1 MSRPFEGIR
10 VIDITHV
17 LAGPFSTYQ
26 LALLGADVIKVEEP
40 KEGDQARHAG
50 PDRELCRRRMG
61 VQYLNQA
68 SNKRCITLDLKT
80 EEGREILRKLV
91 RTADVLVENF
101 RSGAMPSLGL
111 GYEQLREVNPR
122 LIYCSLTAWGQ
133 EGPRGQHT
141 AYDQVIQG
149 YSGVMSI
156 TGRPDTGPLR
166 CGPQLLDFG
175 MGTTAA
181 FAISAAL
188 FQRER
193 TGEGQFIDGCL
204 TDVAFILMSAQI
216 TGYMRTGKEL
226 GPQTTDRGHASHSA
240 YPTKDGILMVGA
252 SNIAQHTRL
261 FEALG
266 MPEMGNKTYEYR
278 SAHRDEE
285 AAVLRDVF
293 LTRTASEWEAFLQ
306 TRHVPAARVRTVA
319 EAVHDPQV
327 EWRAVHHRHDSVP
340 GIEGPV
346 TVPVA
351 AFKFAKDG
359 PRVDT
364 PPAQLGAHNGEILGE
379 LGYAK
384 SDIARLRETGV
395 I

>member
-61 VQYLNQA
+61 VQFLNQA

-80 EEGREILRKLV
+80 GEGREILRKLA

-101 RSGAMPSLGL
+101 RSGAMRSLGL
-111 GYEQLREVNPR
+111 GYDDLRKINPR

-133 EGPRGQHT
+133 DGPRGEHT

-181 FAISAAL
+181 FAISSAL

-193 TGEGQFIDGCL
+193 TGEGQHIDGCL

-226 GPQTTDRGHASHSA
+226 GPQTTDRGHASHSS
-240 YPTKDGILMVGA
+240 YPTKDGQLMVGA
-252 SNIAQHTRL
+252 SNTAQHTRL

-266 MPEMGNKTYEYR
+266 MPELGNKSYEYR
-278 SAHRDEE
+278 SEHRDEE
-285 AAVLRDVF
+285 AAVLREVF
-293 LTRTASEWEAFLQ
+293 LTRTADEWEAFLQ
-306 TRHVPAARVRTVA
+306 ARHVPAARVRTVA

-327 EWRAVHHRHDSVP
+327 ETRAIHHRHASVP
-340 GIEGPV
+340 GIDGPV

-364 PPAQLGAHNGEILGE
+364 PPAQLGAHNDEVLGE
-379 LGYAK
+379 LGYGRA
-384 SDIARLRETGV
+384 DIARLRETGV

>member
-10 VIDITHV
+10 VLDITHV

-26 LALLGADVIKVEEP
+26 LALLGADVIKIEQP
-40 KEGDQARHAG
+40 GDGDQTRHRG
-50 PDRELCRRRMG
+50 PDRELNRRMMG
-61 VQYLNQA
+61 LQYLNQS

-80 EEGREILRKLV
+80 EEGREILKKLAK
-91 RTADVLVENF
+91 TADVLVENY
-101 RSGAMPSLGL
+101 RSGALRKLGL
-111 GYEQLREVNPR
+111 GYEDMKAINPR

-133 EGPRGQHT
+133 DGPRGEHT

-149 YSGVMSI
+149 YSGAMSI

-181 FAISAAL
+181 FAISSAL
-188 FQRER
+188 FQREK

-204 TDVAFILMSAQI
+204 NDVAFILMSAQI
-216 TGYMRTGKEL
+216 TGYLHTGKEL
-226 GPQTTDRGHASHSA
+226 EPQTTDRGPASHSC
-240 YPTKDGILMVGA
+240 YPTKDGLLMIGA
-252 SNIAQHTRL
+252 GNRGQHKRL
-261 FEALG
+261 FELLG
-266 MPEMGNKTYEYR
+266 RPEMGDKDYEYR
-278 SAHRDEE
+278 DDHRDEE
-285 AAVLRDVF
+285 AAVLREVF
-293 LTRTASEWEAFLQ
+293 LTRTADEWEVMLQ
-306 TRHVPAARVRTVA
+306 ANHVPAARVRSVA
-319 EAVHDPQV
+319 EAVHDPQTAT
-327 EWRAVHHRHDSVP
+327 RNIHHRHETVP
-340 GIEGPV
+340 GIDTGI

-364 PPAQLGAHNGEILGE
+364 PPARIGEHNDEILGE
-379 LGYAK
+379 LGYGPA
-384 SDIARLRETGV
+384 DIARLKQAGA

>member
-17 LAGPFSTYQ
+17 LAGPFASYQ

-40 KEGDQARHAG
+40 KDGDQARHSG
-50 PDRELCRRRMG
+50 PDKELNRRKMG
-61 VQYLNQA
+61 VSFLNQA

-80 EEGREILRKLV
+80 EEGREILRKLA

-101 RSGAMPSLGL
+101 RSGAMRALGL
-111 GYEQLREVNPR
+111 GYDDLRKINPR
-122 LIYCSLTAWGQ
+122 LVYCSLTAWGQ
-133 EGPRGQHT
+133 DGPRGQHT

-175 MGTTAA
+175 LGTTAA
-181 FAISAAL
+181 FAISSAL
-188 FQRER
+188 FQREH
-193 TGEGQFIDGCL
+193 TGEGQHIDGCL
-204 TDVAFILMSAQI
+204 TDVAFIMMSAQI
-216 TGYMRTGKEL
+216 TGSMRTGKEL
-226 GPQTTDRGHASHSA
+226 GPQTTDRGHASHSS
-240 YPTKDGILMVGA
+240 YPTKDGQLMVGA
-252 SNIAQHTRL
+252 SNTAQHTRL

-266 MPEMGNKTYEYR
+266 MPEMGSKSYEYR
-278 SAHRDEE
+278 SKHRDEE
-285 AAVLRDVF
+285 AAVLREVF
-293 LTRTASEWEAFLQ
+293 MTRTADEWEEFLQ
-306 TRHVPAARVRTVA
+306 ARHVPAARVRTVA
-319 EAVHDPQV
+319 EAVRDPQV
-327 EWRAVHHRHDSVP
+327 ATRTIHHRHDGVP
-340 GIEGPV
+340 GVDGSV

-364 PPAQLGAHNGEILGE
+364 PPARLGAHNDEILDE
-379 LGYAK
+379 LGYSKA
-384 SDIARLRETGV
+384 DIARLRESG
-395 I
+395 II

>member
-17 LAGPFSTYQ
+17 LAGPFASYQ

-40 KEGDQARHAG
+40 KEGDQARQTG
-50 PDRELCRRRMG
+50 PEKELNRRKMG
-61 VQYLNQA
+61 ASFLNQA

-80 EEGREILRKLV
+80 EEGREILRTLV

-101 RSGAMPSLGL
+101 RSGAMRSLGL
-111 GYEQLREVNPR
+111 GYEDLREFNPR

-133 EGPRGQHT
+133 DGPRGRHT

-175 MGTTAA
+175 LGTTAA
-181 FAISAAL
+181 FAISSAL

-193 TGEGQFIDGCL
+193 TGKGQHIDGCL
-204 TDVAFILMSAQI
+204 TDVAFIMMSAQI
-216 TGYMRTGKEL
+216 TGSMLTGKEL
-226 GPQTTDRGHASHSA
+226 GPQTTDRGHASHSS
-240 YPTKDGILMVGA
+240 YPTKDGQLMVGA
-252 SNIAQHTRL
+252 SNTAQHTRL
-261 FEALG
+261 FDALG
-266 MPEMGNKTYEYR
+266 MPEMGNKSYEYR

-285 AAVLRDVF
+285 AAVLREVF
-293 LTRTASEWEAFLQ
+293 MTRTAAEWEEFLQ
-306 TRHVPAARVRTVA
+306 ARHVPAARVRTVA

-327 EWRAVHHRHDSVP
+327 KTRAIHHRHESVP
-340 GIEGPV
+340 GVDGPV
-346 TVPVA
+346 TVPIA

-364 PPAQLGAHNGEILGE
+364 PPARLGAHNDEILGE
-379 LGYAK
+379 LGYSKA
-384 SDIARLRETGV
+384 DITRLRETG
-395 I
+395 II

>member
-1 MSRPFEGIR
+1 MPRPFEGIR

-40 KEGDQARHAG
+40 REGDQARHGG
-50 PDRELCRRRMG
+50 PDHEASRRLMG
-61 VQYLNQA
+61 VQFLNQA

-80 EEGREILRKLV
+80 EDGRAILRKLAA
-91 RTADVLVENF
+91 TADVLVENF
-101 RSGAMPSLGL
+101 RSGSFRSLGL
-111 GYEQLREVNPR
+111 GYEDLKKINPR

-133 EGPRGQHT
+133 DGPRGAHT

-181 FAISAAL
+181 FAISSAL
-188 FQRER
+188 FQREK
-193 TGEGQFIDGCL
+193 TGEGQYIDGCL

-216 TGYMRTGKEL
+216 TGYMRTGKEIA
-226 GPQTTDRGHASHSA
+226 PQTTDRGHASHSA
-240 YPTKDGILMVGA
+240 YQTKDGMLMVGA
-252 SNIAQHTRL
+252 SNTRQHTRL

-266 MPEMGNKTYEYR
+266 RPELGSKSYEYR
-278 SAHRDEE
+278 TKHRAEE
-285 AAVLRDVF
+285 AAVLREIF
-293 LTRTASEWEAFLQ
+293 LTRTAEEWEAFLQ
-306 TRHVPAARVRTVA
+306 ARHVPAARVRTVA

-327 EWRAVHHRHDSVP
+327 ATRRIHHTHDSVP
-340 GIEGPV
+340 GIDGPL

-364 PPAQLGAHNGEILGE
+364 PPARLGAHTDEVLAE
-379 LGYAK
+379 LGYGKA
-384 SDIARLRETGV
+384 DIARFREAGV
-395 I
+395 V

>member
-1 MSRPFEGIR
+1 MPRPFDGIR
-10 VIDITHV
+10 VLDITHV

-26 LALLGADVIKVEEP
+26 LALLGADVIKIEQP
-40 KEGDQARHAG
+40 GDGDQTRHAG
-50 PDRELCRRRMG
+50 ADKELNRRMMG
-61 VQYLNQA
+61 LQYLNQS

-80 EEGREILRKLV
+80 AEGQEILKKLAA
-91 RTADVLVENF
+91 TADVLVENY
-101 RSGAMPSLGL
+101 RSGALRKLGL
-111 GYEQLREVNPR
+111 GYEDLKAINPR

-133 EGPRGQHT
+133 DGPRGEHT

-181 FAISAAL
+181 FAISSAL
-188 FQRER
+188 FQREK
-193 TGEGQFIDGCL
+193 TGEGQYIDGCL

-216 TGYMRTGKEL
+216 TSYMHTGKEL
-226 GPQTTDRGHASHSA
+226 GPQTTDRGAASHSS
-240 YPTKDGILMVGA
+240 YPTKDGLLMIGA
-252 SNIAQHTRL
+252 SNRGQHKRL
-261 FEALG
+261 FELLG
-266 MPEMGNKTYEYR
+266 RPEMGDKDYEYR
-278 SAHRDEE
+278 ADHRDEE
-285 AAVLRDVF
+285 AAVLREVF
-293 LTRTASEWEAFLQ
+293 LTKTADEWEELLQ
-306 TRHVPAARVRTVA
+306 ANHVPAARVRSVA

-327 EWRAVHHRHDSVP
+327 ATRNIHHRHENVP
-340 GIEGPV
+340 GIDGGL

-364 PPAQLGAHNGEILGE
+364 PPARIGEHNDDILSE
-379 LGYAK
+379 LGYDEA
-384 SDIARLRETGV
+384 DIARFKQVGA

>member
-17 LAGPFSTYQ
+17 LAGPFASYQ

-50 PDRELCRRRMG
+50 PDKELCRRKMG
-61 VQYLNQA
+61 VSFLNQG

-80 EEGREILRKLV
+80 EEGREILLKLAE
-91 RTADVLVENF
+91 TADVLVENF
-101 RSGAMPSLGL
+101 RSGAMRSLGL
-111 GYEQLREVNPR
+111 GYEDLRKVNPR

-133 EGPRGQHT
+133 GGPRGQHT

-175 MGTTAA
+175 LGTTAA
-181 FAISAAL
+181 FAISSAL

-193 TGEGQFIDGCL
+193 TGEGQHIDGCL
-204 TDVAFILMSAQI
+204 TDIAFILMSAQI
-216 TGYMRTGKEL
+216 TGYMRMGKEL
-226 GPQTTDRGHASHSA
+226 GPQTTDRGHASHSS
-240 YPTKDGILMVGA
+240 YPTKDGQLMVGA
-252 SNIAQHTRL
+252 SNTAQHARL

-266 MPEMGNKTYEYR
+266 MPEMGNKSYEYR
-278 SAHRDEE
+278 SKHRDEE
-285 AAVLRDVF
+285 AAVLREVF
-293 LTRTASEWEAFLQ
+293 MTRTADEWEAFLQ
-306 TRHVPAARVRTVA
+306 ARHVPAARVRTVA
-319 EAVHDPQV
+319 EALHDPQTAT
-327 EWRAVHHRHDSVP
+327 RATHHRHDSVP

-346 TVPVA
+346 TVPIA

-364 PPAQLGAHNGEILGE
+364 PPAQLGAHNDEILGE
-379 LGYAK
+379 LGYGEA
-384 SDIARLRETGV
+384 DIARLRESGV